1 MTALD
6 DHYTTLT
13 THKADKQE
21 ELDNQNK
28 NNNINNRKA
37 EYEADESSKVSI
49 AGYYIGIV
57 YYILWIISFAFFIH
71 DKMYMSIWSTIWIFL
86 MLCLPYMLYVYLIPY
101 FIQLTDIILNRLI
114 PTNAYYGITSQ

>member
-13 THKADKQE
+13 RNKAEKQE
-21 ELDNQNK
+21 ELNNQNK